1 MGLSYGTP
9 GLRMLVPVMISVVIT
24 IVLVVFISPVAL
36 GVPGLGIGVPPP
48 MTVAP
53 AVLASFSEIVTGAI
67 GFRTAIAV
75 VLDSFVK
82 PVVGAVNT
90 FLAVVVIS
98 AEGGGCAETGKGRE
112 GCCDQG
118 GFAEVVYPSMW
129 QVHLLSLLVRTS
141 LKRQGRV
148 AG

>member
-1 MGLSYGTP
+1 MGRP
-9 GLRMLVPVMISVVIT
+9 ELRVLVPVMISVVIT
-24 IVLVVFISPVAL
+24 IVLVVFVSPVAVGVPAL
-36 GVPGLGIGVPPP
+36 GVGVPPS

-53 AVLASFSEIVTGAI
+53 AVLASFSEIVTGAF
-67 GFRTAIAV
+67 GFGTAIAM
-75 VLDSFVK
+75 VLDSLVK
-82 PVVGAVNT
+82 PVVGAVNA

-98 AEGGGCAETGKGRE
+98 AEVGGCAESGKGRE
-112 GCCDQG
+112 GRCDQG

-141 LKRQGRV
+141 LEKEGRV

>member
-1 MGLSYGTP
+1 
-9 GLRMLVPVMISVVIT
+9 MISVVVT
-24 IVLVVFISPVAL
+24 IVLVIFVSPVAV
-36 GVPGLGIGVPPP
+36 GVPGLGVGVPPP

-67 GFRTAIAV
+67 GFGTAIAM
-75 VLDSFVK
+75 VLDSLVK
-82 PVVGAVNT
+82 PVVGAVNA
-90 FLAVVVIS
+90 FLAVVVIG
-98 AEGGGCAETGKGRE
+98 AEVGGCAESGKGRE

-141 LKRQGRV
+141 LDREGRV
-148 AG
+148 AGGFEL

>member
-1 MGLSYGTP
+1 
-9 GLRMLVPVMISVVIT
+9 
-24 IVLVVFISPVAL
+24 VF
-36 GVPGLGIGVPPP
+36 
-48 MTVAP
+48 
-53 AVLASFSEIVTGAI
+53 ASFREVVASAVGL
-67 GFRTAIAV
+67 RTAIAV

-82 PVVGAVNT
+82 PVVGAVNA
-90 FLAVVVIS
+90 FLAVVVIG
-98 AEGGGCAETGKGRE
+98 AEVGGCAESGKGRE

-141 LKRQGRV
+141 LEMEGRV